1 MTKKAQKI
9 DVFAKS
15 VEKRKKSQ
23 HGDKRVV
30 PLDNRRALSGGM
42 YIHLDRRKRVEGGN
56 NVSIRSF
63 KRVLD
68 NGQDANEINDL
79 PCDDFQKMYMT

>member
-23 HGDKRVV
+23 HVGKSDRRSN
-30 PLDNRRALSGGM
+30 DNLSRGM
-42 YIHLDRRKRVEGGN
+42 YLPLDRRPIRVKSVLSRLLTSQRGPCGG
-56 NVSIRSF
+56 
-63 KRVLD
+63 LD
-68 NGQDANEINDL
+68 YEMNDL